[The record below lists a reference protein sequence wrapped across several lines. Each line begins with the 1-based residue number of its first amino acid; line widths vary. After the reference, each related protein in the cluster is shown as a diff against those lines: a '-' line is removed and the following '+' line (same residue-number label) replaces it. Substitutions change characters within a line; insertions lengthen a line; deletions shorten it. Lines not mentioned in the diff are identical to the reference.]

1 MGKTLLFPTKG
12 TDSVVVSSMEV
23 DKKME
28 NIGTGRRVLHV
39 EFLVALVKKI
49 LILSILPIFKLI
61 FYKF

>member
-28 NIGTGRRVLHV
+28 NIGTGRGVLHV